1 MTRYGMLINTLDC
14 IGCYTCRVSC
24 QRQNGL
30 VPTEAFIHFLD
41 SESGTYPHVKTEVVP
56 VQCMHCDDAPCAKA
70 CPTGA
75 TYVTDEGIVRVDQEK
90 CIGCKYC
97 MAACPYQARW
107 VDDETGEGG
116 KCTFCHHRTTHGLLP
131 ACVGTCITRA
141 RYFGDLNDPESDI
154 AKKIA
159 ASDTDVLHADLGLD
173 PSLHYIGLSEISE
186 MPVVSAIHRGGN
198 VVKTVARVNPGL
210 CQGCGTCVAFC
221 RSKSIDIQGYSND
234 QMYAEVMALLHTQGA

>member
-1 MTRYGMLINTLDC
+1 MARYGMLINTKKC
-14 IGCYTCRVSC
+14 VGCYACRLAC
-24 QRQNGL
+24 QAKNHL
-30 VPTEAFIHFLD
+30 EPTEAFIKFHEIETGEFPNVYN
-41 SESGTYPHVKTEVVP
+41 EIVP
-56 VQCMHCDDAPCAKA
+56 TQCQHCEDAPCAA
-70 CPTGA
+70 VCPTHA
-75 TYVTDEGIVRVDQEK
+75 TYVTDSGVVLVDPEK

-107 VDDETGEGG
+107 VDDETGEVG
-116 KCTFCHHRTTHGLLP
+116 KCAFCHHRTTHGLLP

-198 VVKTVARVNPGL
+198 VVKPYER
-210 CQGCGTCVAFC
+210 
-221 RSKSIDIQGYSND
+221 
-234 QMYAEVMALLHTQGA
+234 